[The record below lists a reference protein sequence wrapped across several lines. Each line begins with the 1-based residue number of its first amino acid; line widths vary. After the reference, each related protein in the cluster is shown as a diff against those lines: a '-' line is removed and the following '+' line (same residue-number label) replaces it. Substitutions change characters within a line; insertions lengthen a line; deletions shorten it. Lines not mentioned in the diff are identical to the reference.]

1 MLKVNQNL
9 RYASESRGTAAFALA
24 CEQADVPL
32 QRYVHRADLPCGS
45 TIGPASAARTGMI
58 TVDVGAP
65 QLAMHSIREVMA
77 AADVDLYIRALTAFL
92 SPQGRLPA

>member
-1 MLKVNQNL
+1 
-9 RYASESRGTAAFALA
+9 
-24 CEQADVPL
+24 
-32 QRYVHRADLPCGS
+32 
-45 TIGPASAARTGMI
+45 MI

-77 AADVDLYIRALTAFL
+77 AEDVDLYIRALTAFL

>member
-1 MLKVNQNL
+1 M
-9 RYASESRGTAAFALA
+9 A
-24 CEQADVPL
+24 CDQAGVPL

-77 AADVDLYIRALTAFL
+77 AADVDLYIDSLTAFL